1 MLKLRAITAALLLMW
16 TVLAQ
21 AGTTLENIRIWA
33 ESGKTRVVL
42 DLSSPVA
49 HNIFT
54 LRGPDRLVI
63 DLKSGQLANKLVSM
77 PPGVGSVRSIRSAVH
92 ANGRL
97 RVVLDLNESI
107 RSRSFT
113 AGPNSQFGDRLVI
126 DLQRTGSPQTVKRAS
141 EEYRP
146 GRDIVIAVDP
156 GHGGYDPGAVG
167 KARTRE
173 KDVALEISRALV
185 SRINAEAGMK
195 AILIRDGDYF
205 VGHRKRMDIAR
216 RGKADLFV
224 SIHADAVDDR
234 RPYGTTV
241 YALSL
246 QGASDEAALQLAE
259 RENAMVGGVSLDDK
273 DDVLASVLLD
283 LSQNA
288 ALSASFDVGDDV
300 IKELARIGKV
310 HRRKVQSAGLIVLK
324 SPDMPSIL
332 IETGFISNPGEEKRL
347 KDRKY
352 QGRLADAVLAGIRN
366 YFHENPPPDTRISMD
381 YRREPL
387 RQVSYVIA
395 RGDTLSEIAERFNV
409 STAVI
414 RRTNKLH
421 NDSIRVG
428 QTLRIPVF
436 AGS

>member
-1 MLKLRAITAALLLMW
+1 MTAALLLMW

-63 DLKSGQLANKLVSM
+63 DLQSGQLSNTLVSM
-77 PPGVGSVRSIRSAVH
+77 PQGVGSVRSIRSAVH

-246 QGASDEAALQLAE
+246 KGASDEAARQLAE
-259 RENAMVGGVSLDDK
+259 RENAVIGGVSLDDK

-288 ALSASFDVGDDV
+288 ALSASFEAGDDV

-428 QTLRIPVF
+428 QTLRIPIF